1 LFVIAPGE
9 DSGGF
14 LFCSSFQA
22 SAAIWRGA
30 AKSAAA
36 RNASHNSDQ
45 ALHTHNGIT
54 GLTLGANEL
63 LMGSNLL
70 ITAKGRKREAVGG
83 MRHSVSIAVKTRPSR

>member
-1 LFVIAPGE
+1 MFAPGE

-14 LFCSSFQA
+14 QA
-22 SAAIWRGA
+22 SAAIWRAA

-36 RNASHNSDQ
+36 RNASYNSDQ

-70 ITAKGRKREAVGG
+70 ITAKGRKREAVWGKRNVL
-83 MRHSVSIAVKTRPSR
+83 RHSVSIAVKTRPCR